1 MVQKYN
7 LFSGKK
13 NRVVMSLSV
22 QGQDE
27 GTRLHAFI
35 AQNDVRWC
43 QMMDASNWVSEDH
56 TRLAQ

>member
-35 AQNDVRWC
+35 AQNDVR
-43 QMMDASNWVSEDH
+43 
-56 TRLAQ
+56 